1 MGRRKDR
8 ARTPGLWIATNELP
22 ATGGHPFYQRLN
34 QVLDRHAFDA
44 FVEAQCAPF
53 YAATIGRPSLT
64 PGTYF
69 RLLLIGY
76 FEGIDSERGIA
87 WRTADS
93 LALRGFLGLG
103 LDEAPPEHSTISRT
117 RRLIDVE
124 THRAV
129 FTWILQVLATADL
142 IKGTTIGIDAT
153 TLEANA
159 ALRSIVRRDS
169 GDTYQ
174 EFLMRLAQAS
184 GIETPTRA
192 DLARL
197 DRTRPKKGRNTD
209 WQHPH
214 DPDAR
219 ITKMKDGRTHLA
231 HKAEHAVDM
240 ETGAIVGVTVQGADQ
255 GDTTTIAETLT
266 AAAEDLEAVAMV
278 TDDDTGVIDEVVA
291 DKGYHSNQVLTDL
304 AALDLRSY
312 IAEPDRGRRHW
323 TKNAVARDAVYAN
336 RRRIRGTRGVALLRR
351 RSEHLERPNAHLYN
365 TGGMRRTHLRG
376 HANILKRL
384 LVHTGAFNLRRTHLR
399 GHANILKRLLVHT
412 GLVSFYAGGSA
423 YPDPDRGG
431 HAARPPGTRGGGPDA
446 RRCAVDTSHRLLAPF
461 RHATHRSH
469 VRMSD
474 AGSLRTVPR
483 RRVRMGR
490 FTTGC

>member
-22 ATGGHPFYQRLN
+22 PTGGHPFYQRLN
-34 QVLDRHAFDA
+34 QVLDAHAFDE
-44 FVEAQCAPF
+44 FVEAQCAAF
-53 YAATIGRPSLT
+53 YADNRGRPSLA

-93 LALRGFLGLG
+93 LALRGFLGLA
-103 LDEAPPEHSTISRT
+103 LDETPPEHSTISRT
-117 RRLIDVE
+117 RRLIDLE

-142 IKGTTIGIDAT
+142 VKGKTIGIDAT

-169 GDTYQ
+169 GETYQ
-174 EFLMRLAQAS
+174 EFLTRLAQAS

-197 DRTRPKKGRNTD
+197 DRKRPKKGRNKD
-209 WQHPH
+209 WRHPH

-231 HKAEHAVDM
+231 HKAEHAIDL

-255 GDTTTIAETLT
+255 GDTTTIAETVT
-266 AAAEDLEAVAMV
+266 AAAEELEAVATA
-278 TDDDTGVIDEVVA
+278 TDEHTAVIEELVA
-291 DKGYHSNQVLTDL
+291 DKGYHSNQVLVDL
-304 AALDLRSY
+304 AALDLRTY
-312 IAEPDRGRRHW
+312 IAEPDRGRRTW
-323 TKNAVARDAVYAN
+323 RKKAAARDVVYAN
-336 RRRIRGTRGVALLRR
+336 RRRIRGTRGLALQRH
-351 RSEHLERPNAHLYN
+351 RSERLERPNAHLYE

-384 LVHTGAFNLRRTHLR
+384 VVHIGGFNLGLLMRTLIGVGTPRGLQDRLTAAVAIIVALNNHLVDR
-399 GHANILKRLLVHT
+399 WRDVHASTVDGQPQCTPHHRFELLPVN
-412 GLVSFYAGGSA
+412 VSPEA
-423 YPDPDRGG
+423 
-431 HAARPPGTRGGGPDA
+431 
-446 RRCAVDTSHRLLAPF
+446 L
-461 RHATHRSH
+461 
-469 VRMSD
+469 
-474 AGSLRTVPR
+474 
-483 RRVRMGR
+483 
-490 FTTGC
+490 